1 MLKRLHIKNYALL
14 EEVTIS
20 FDKSL
25 TVITGETGAG
35 KSIMLGAL
43 GLVLGERA
51 DVAVL
56 RDKQKKCIVEA
67 GFLIDSY
74 SLEKFFTENELDYEK
89 ETTIRR
95 EISPDGK
102 SRAFVNDT
110 PVNLNVLKQLS
121 QYLIDVHSQHETLLL
136 NQASF
141 RFNMVDAFANCLEER
156 KQFAS
161 FFNQLK
167 EKEKKLAELLA
178 FEQQAKKDLDYF
190 QFQFNELEQANLQ
203 SGQLQRLEQ
212 EFDTFNNAEFI
223 KQNLLKASVAI
234 DGGEVNILSNLA
246 ALKNILSQLSRY
258 GKNYEELTS
267 RVNSVYIE
275 LKDISSEVEN
285 ANDSVTFDQNKLEE
299 ITAQLDL
306 LNRLLKKHGA
316 NDEAGLL
323 KIKNEIEEKL
333 QQFSSVEE
341 EIKKLQNEIK
351 KLNDN
356 VWTKAKALSEK
367 RKKVIPAIQTSVHK
381 MLASLSMPNAQL
393 AINCNVLDVCNN
405 YGCDELQFL
414 FSANKGLPLSELH
427 KVASGGELSR
437 LMLCLKSHLAE
448 KTSLPTIIFDEID
461 TGVSGDVA
469 HKIGTILSVMGK
481 NMQVIAIT
489 HLPQIASKG
498 KQHLFVY
505 KQDVKN
511 LTQSEIKSLTAEER
525 VVEIAKM
532 LSTGK
537 PTEAALS
544 NAKELLKSNN

>member
-1 MLKRLHIKNYALL
+1 MLKKLHIKNYALL

-51 DVAVL
+51 DMAVL

-67 GFLIDSY
+67 TFLIGNY
-74 SLEKFFTENELDYEK
+74 VLENFFTENELDYEV

-95 EISPDGK
+95 EIASDGK

-110 PVNLNVLKQLS
+110 PVTLQVLKQLS

-141 RFNMVDAFANCLEER
+141 RFNMVDAFANCLDER
-156 KQFAS
+156 KQYNS
-161 FFNQLK
+161 FFIQLK
-167 EKEKKLAELLA
+167 EKEKKLNELLA
-178 FEQQAKKDLDYF
+178 FEQQAKKDFDYY
-190 QFQFNELEQANLQ
+190 QFQFAELEQATLKQGYLQ
-203 SGQLQRLEQ
+203 QLEQ
-212 EFDTFNNAEFI
+212 EFDTHNNAEFI
-223 KQNLLKASVAI
+223 KQNLLKASVSI
-234 DGGEVNILSNLA
+234 DGGEENILSHLA
-246 ALKNILSQLSRY
+246 GLKNTLAQLTRY
-258 GKNYEELTS
+258 GKTYEELAT
-267 RVNSVYIE
+267 RVNSAYLE
-275 LKDISSEVEN
+275 LKDISAEVEN
-285 ANDSVTFDQNKLEE
+285 VNEKVVFDQKKLEE

-306 LNRLLKKHGA
+306 LNRLLKKHGVA
-316 NDEAGLL
+316 DELELL
-323 KIKNEIEEKL
+323 KIKTELEEKL
-333 QQFSSVEE
+333 NQFNSIEE
-341 EIKKLQNEIK
+341 EIKKLQAEIK
-351 KLNDN
+351 KLNES
-356 VWTKAKALSEK
+356 VWTKAKLLSDK
-367 RKKVIPAIQTSVHK
+367 RKKVIPAIEKSVRN
-381 MLASLSMPNAQL
+381 MLADLSMQNAQL
-393 AINCNVLDVCNN
+393 VINCNPVESLTN

-469 HKIGTILSVMGK
+469 HKIGTILLHMGK

-489 HLPQIASKG
+489 HLPQLASKG

-505 KQDVKN
+505 KQDIKEQ
-511 LTQSEIKSLTAEER
+511 TQSEIKMLTAEER

-537 PTEAALS
+537 PTESAIL
-544 NAKELLKSNN
+544 NAKELLSLKN

>member
-1 MLKRLHIKNYALL
+1 VLKRLHIKNYALL

-67 GFLIDSY
+67 GFLIESY
-74 SLEKFFTENELDYEK
+74 LLENFFTENELDYEK

-102 SRAFVNDT
+102 SRAFINDT
-110 PVNLNVLKQLS
+110 PVNLNILKQLS

-156 KQFAS
+156 KQFTGFLS
-161 FFNQLK
+161 QLR
-167 EKEKKLAELLA
+167 EKEKKLTELLT

-190 QFQFNELEQANLQ
+190 QFQFKELEQANLQ
-203 SGQLQRLEQ
+203 SGQLQKLEQ
-212 EFDTFNNAEFI
+212 EFDTYNNAEFI
-223 KQNLLKASVAI
+223 KQNLLKASVSI

-258 GKNYEELTS
+258 GKNYEELTA
-267 RVNSVYIE
+267 RINSVYIE
-275 LKDISSEVEN
+275 LKDISAEVEN

-323 KIKNEIEEKL
+323 KIKAEIEEKL

-351 KLNDN
+351 KLNEN
-356 VWTKAKALSEK
+356 VWAKAKTLSDK
-367 RKKVIPAIQTSVHK
+367 RKKVIPSIQNSVHK
-381 MLASLSMPNAQL
+381 MLTELSMPNAQL
-393 AINCNVLDVCNN
+393 VINCNILDVCNN

-469 HKIGTILSVMGK
+469 HKIGTILSGMGK
-481 NMQVIAIT
+481 KMQVIAIT

-511 LTQSEIKSLTAEER
+511 LTQSEIKSLTTEER

>member
-51 DVAVL
+51 DMAVL

-67 GFLIDSY
+67 GFLIKHY
-74 SLEKFFTENELDYEK
+74 ALESFFSEHELDYEE

-95 EISPDGK
+95 EIAPDGK

-156 KQFAS
+156 KQYNA
-161 FFNQLK
+161 FFMQLK
-167 EKEKKLAELLA
+167 EKEKKLNELLS
-178 FEQQAKKDLDYF
+178 FEQQAKKDFDYF
-190 QFQFNELEQANLQ
+190 QFQFNELEQANLKE
-203 SGQLQRLEQ
+203 GYLQQLEQ
-212 EFDTFNNAEFI
+212 EYDTLNNAEVI
-223 KQNLLKASVAI
+223 KQNLVKAAVGI
-234 DGGEVNILSNLA
+234 DGGEENILSHLA
-246 ALKNILSQLSRY
+246 VLKSTLAPLSRY
-258 GKNYEELTS
+258 GKVYEELAA
-267 RVNSVYIE
+267 RVQSVYLE
-275 LKDISSEVEN
+275 VKDISAEVD
-285 ANDSVTFDQNKLEE
+285 AVNDKVIFDQKKLEE
-299 ITAQLDL
+299 ITTQLDL
-306 LNRLLKKHGA
+306 LNRLLKKHGVA
-316 NDEAGLL
+316 SEEELL
-323 KIKNEIEEKL
+323 KIKTEIEEKL
-333 QQFSSVEE
+333 LQFNSIEE
-341 EIKKLQNEIK
+341 EIHILQTEIK
-351 KLNDN
+351 KMNES
-356 VWTKAKALSEK
+356 VWTKAKALSDK
-367 RKKVIPAIQTSVHK
+367 RKKVIPAIQTSVRN
-381 MLASLSMPNAQL
+381 MLADLSMPNAQL
-393 AINCNVLDVCNN
+393 IINCNPTETLSN

-469 HKIGTILSVMGK
+469 HKIGTILLHMGK

-489 HLPQIASKG
+489 HLPQLASKG

-505 KQDVKN
+505 KQDIKEQ
-511 LTQSEIKSLTAEER
+511 TQSEIKALTPEER

-537 PTEAALS
+537 PTESALL
-544 NAKELLKSNN
+544 NAKELLSLKN

>member
-1 MLKRLHIKNYALL
+1 MLKRLLIKNYALL

-20 FDKSL
+20 LDDSL

-51 DVAVL
+51 DMAVL

-67 GFLIDSY
+67 IFRIETY
-74 SLEKFFTENELDYEK
+74 SLENFFTDNELDYEK

-95 EISPDGK
+95 EIAPDGK

-110 PVNLNVLKQLS
+110 PVTLQALKQLS

-141 RFNMVDAFANCLEER
+141 RFNMVDAFANCIDER
-156 KQFAS
+156 KQFAGFLS
-161 FFNQLK
+161 QLR

-178 FEQQAKKDLDYF
+178 FEQQAKKDLDYY
-190 QFQFNELEQANLQ
+190 QFQFNELEQVNLQ
-203 SGQLQRLEQ
+203 NGQLQTLEQ
-212 EFDTFNNAEFI
+212 EYDMLNNAEFI
-223 KQNLLKASVAI
+223 KQNLSRASDSI
-234 DGGEVNILSNLA
+234 DGGDVNLLSHLA
-246 ALKNILSQLSRY
+246 SLKNILSQLTRY
-258 GKNYEELTS
+258 GKNYEELAA
-267 RVNSVYIE
+267 RLQSVYVE
-275 LKDISSEVEN
+275 LKDIGAEV
-285 ANDSVTFDQNKLEE
+285 DSVNDAVVFDQQKLEE
-299 ITAQLDL
+299 ITWQLDL
-306 LNRLLKKHGA
+306 LNRLLKKHGVG
-316 NDEAGLL
+316 DETELL
-323 KIKNEIEEKL
+323 KIRDEIGEKL
-333 QQFSSVEE
+333 QQFSSVED
-341 EIKKLQNEIK
+341 EIKKLQTEIK
-351 KLNDN
+351 KLGDT
-356 VWTKAKALSEK
+356 VWVKAKSLSEK
-367 RKKVIPAIQTSVHK
+367 RKKVIPAIQTSVQK

-393 AINCNVLDVCNN
+393 VINCNTLDTCNN
-405 YGCDELQFL
+405 YGSDELQFL
-414 FSANKGLPLSELH
+414 FSANKGLALSELH

-469 HKIGTILSVMGK
+469 HKIGSILLSMGK
-481 NMQVIAIT
+481 HMQVVAIT

-505 KQDVKN
+505 KQDIKDQ
-511 LTQSEIKSLTAEER
+511 TQSEIRSLNAEER

-537 PTEAALS
+537 PTEAAIS
-544 NAKELLKSNN
+544 NAKELLGSSN

>member
-20 FDKSL
+20 LDKSL

-67 GFLIDSY
+67 SFVIDSY
-74 SLEKFFTENELDYEK
+74 SLEKFFAENELDYEK

-110 PVNLNVLKQLS
+110 PVNLNVLKQLAAD
-121 QYLIDVHSQHETLLL
+121 LIDVHSQHETLLL

-156 KQFAS
+156 KQFS
-161 FFNQLK
+161 GFLSQLR
-167 EKEKKLAELLA
+167 EKEKKLSELLA

-190 QFQFNELEQANLQ
+190 QFQFNELEQVNLQ
-203 SGQLQRLEQ
+203 DGQLQKLEQ
-212 EFDTFNNAEFI
+212 EFETINNAELI
-223 KQNLLKASVAI
+223 KQNLSKASSAI
-234 DGGEVNILSNLA
+234 DGGEVNLLSSLSV
-246 ALKNILSQLSRY
+246 LKNTLSQLSRY
-258 GKNYEELTS
+258 GKTYEELAA
-267 RVNSVYIE
+267 RVNSVLIE
-275 LKDISSEVEN
+275 VKDISAEVED
-285 ANDSVTFDQNKLEE
+285 ANDSVSFDQNKLEE
-299 ITAQLDL
+299 ITGQLDL
-306 LNRLLKKHGA
+306 LNRLLKKHGVS
-316 NDEAGLL
+316 DESELL
-323 KIKNEIEEKL
+323 KVKNEIEEKL

-341 EIKKLQNEIK
+341 EIKKLQAEIK

-356 VWTKAKALSEK
+356 VWTKATALSEK
-367 RKKVIPAIQTSVHK
+367 RKKVIPSIQNSVHK
-381 MLASLSMPNAQL
+381 MLTSLSMPNAQL
-393 AINCNVLDVCNN
+393 VINCNQTEVCNN

-414 FSANKGLPLSELH
+414 FSANKGLSLSELH

-469 HKIGTILSVMGK
+469 HKIGTILSAMGK

-498 KQHLFVY
+498 NQHLFVY
-505 KQDVKN
+505 KRDVKN
-511 LTQSEIKSLTAEER
+511 LTQSEIKTLTADER

>member
-14 EEVTIS
+14 EEVTIP

-51 DVAVL
+51 DMAVL

-67 GFLIDSY
+67 SFLIESY

-95 EISPDGK
+95 EIAPDGK

-161 FFNQLK
+161 FFVQLK
-167 EKEKKLAELLA
+167 EKEKKLAELLS

-190 QFQFNELEQANLQ
+190 QFQFKELEQANLQ
-203 SGQLQRLEQ
+203 SGQLKKLEQ

-223 KQNLLKASVAI
+223 KQNLLKASVSI

-246 ALKNILSQLSRY
+246 ALKNTLSQLSRY
-258 GKNYEELTS
+258 GKNYEELAN

-275 LKDISSEVEN
+275 LKDISAEVDG
-285 ANDSVTFDQNKLEE
+285 ANDAVTFDQKKLEE

-316 NDEAGLL
+316 VDETELL
-323 KIKNEIEEKL
+323 KIKNEISEKL

-341 EIKKLQNEIK
+341 EIKKFQTEIK

-356 VWTKAKALSEK
+356 VWIKAKAISEK
-367 RKKVIPAIQTSVHK
+367 RKKVIPAIQSSVQK
-381 MLASLSMPNAQL
+381 MLTSLSMPNAQL
-393 AINCNVLDVCNN
+393 VINCNVLDTCTN

-469 HKIGTILSVMGK
+469 HKIGTILFEMGK
-481 NMQVIAIT
+481 SMQVIAIT

-505 KQDVKN
+505 KQDIKN
-511 LTQSEIKSLTAEER
+511 QTQSEIKSLNAEER

-544 NAKELLKSNN
+544 NAKELLKSTN